1 MQLIEICLC
10 SKFHEDISK
19 NKKVMAFL
27 LKILEILVPSPQR
40 ENKGIIREFSSEKQ
54 SFFRDFKMP

>member
-1 MQLIEICLC
+1 MC

-27 LKILEILVPSPQR
+27 RKILQILVPSPQR
-40 ENKGIIREFSSEKQ
+40 ENKDIIRELSSLK
-54 SFFRDFKMP
+54 

>member
-1 MQLIEICLC
+1 MQLTMIYLC

-27 LKILEILVPSPQR
+27 LKILEILVPSPRR
-40 ENKGIIREFSSEKQ
+40 EK
-54 SFFRDFKMP
+54 